1 MARPRGALA
10 AATLVV
16 ALLCFA
22 YVLDP
27 LPEGLNA
34 TFFSDANWS
43 AEIVRTMVDPRLS
56 TESAF
61 AAWRGSPPDVFS
73 ATWSGTILVVRDGT
87 YTFATASD
95 DGSWLYVDR
104 QLVVDNGGNH
114 ATRLAK
120 ASLHL
125 TRGVHALFVKHFQSG
140 GPFDLEVTW
149 ARGDAPLEA
158 VPAWALAP
166 RSVSF
171 VRFLASV
178 AVRRAVRWALWLGLA
193 VAIVALAAST
203 RAPLARYA
211 AAPTLP
217 SIETCLLA
225 TGALMLLFVL
235 PHEIESDGRVRYLA
249 LAQLFEW
256 REVSPIPYSLA
267 GPLFSAPLYL
277 LGKVVLTS
285 EWWCARFNAL
295 VFIAGIVVAYR
306 LLQRRLDAT
315 VLMPF
320 LLLLVAAS
328 MFPHHVQ
335 QYYAEVFTAVLVALG
350 LAAVASGH
358 AVAGWTAAI
367 AGVVNTPV
375 TVVALAAPALWHARE
390 TRRLRHLVPVLVA
403 AGAIAIESW
412 IRRGS
417 PFVTG
422 YEANHGEASVLTYAG
437 RPGFSYPLLFGLLS
451 VLLSFG
457 KGLVFYAPGL
467 LRRVGR
473 HDPHVSDS
481 AFRCYK
487 LWMVFLAALILIYS
501 KWWAWYGGWY
511 WGPRFFLFAAFPAC
525 LALAV
530 GLAGRRQST
539 LRALL
544 LMFAAL
550 SLSAWVAI
558 DGVVFQMSG
567 LGVCRDVNFEA
578 LCWYVPEFSP
588 LWRPFVEFTRP
599 PLDRAAV
606 GAYFCVV
613 YAWLAIPLVREILNR
628 LTSERSTQ
636 PPPPP
641 LSRASRTPYSAA

>member
-1 MARPRGALA
+1 MRPRGAIA
-10 AATLVV
+10 TATLAVG
-16 ALLCFA
+16 ALCLA

-43 AEIVRTMVDPRLS
+43 AEIVRTMVDPRVATQS
-56 TESAF
+56 VF
-61 AAWRGSPPDVFS
+61 AAWRGAPPETLS
-73 ATWSGTILVVRDGT
+73 ATWSGTIVVVREGT

-95 DGSWLYVDR
+95 DGSWVYVDR
-104 QLVVDNGGNH
+104 QLVVDNSGNH

-120 ASLHL
+120 GSLHL
-125 TRGVHALFVKHFQSG
+125 TRGVHALFIKYFQSG

-149 ARGDAPLEA
+149 ARGDAPLEP

-171 VRFLASV
+171 GRFLASL

-193 VAIVALAAST
+193 VAIVAVAAAL
-203 RAPLARYA
+203 RNPIARYV
-211 AAPTLP
+211 AAPFPP
-217 SIETCLLA
+217 SVEACLLA
-225 TGALMLLFVL
+225 AGALMLFFVL

-256 REVSPIPYSLA
+256 REVSPIPYSFV

-277 LGKVVLTS
+277 LGTVFLTP

-295 VFIAGIVVAYR
+295 LFIIAIVVGYR
-306 LLQRRLDAT
+306 LLRDRMDAT

-350 LAAVASGH
+350 LAAVACGH
-358 AVAGWTAAI
+358 PVAGWTAAV
-367 AGVVNTPV
+367 AGVVNSPA
-375 TVVALAAPALWHARE
+375 TVIAFVPPALVHAWQ
-390 TRRLRHLVPVLVA
+390 TRRPRHLVPVLAA

-417 PFVTG
+417 PFISG
-422 YEANHGEASVLTYAG
+422 YESNHGDASVLTYAG
-437 RPGFSYPLLFGLLS
+437 RPGFSYPLFFGLLS
-451 VLLSFG
+451 VLFSFG

-467 LRRVGR
+467 LIWIRK
-473 HDPHVSDS
+473 HQQHVSDS
-481 AFRCYK
+481 VFRSYT
-487 LWMVFLAALILIYS
+487 LWMAFLAGLIVVYS

-511 WGPRFFLFAAFPAC
+511 WGPRFFLFASFPAC
-525 LALAV
+525 LALAA
-530 GLAGRRQST
+530 GLAGKRRAT
-539 LRALL
+539 LSALVAL
-544 LMFAAL
+544 FAAL

-558 DGVVFQMSG
+558 DGVVFQLAG

-588 LWRPFVEFTRP
+588 LWRPFVEFTP
-599 PLDRAAV
+599 PAIDRVTV
-606 GAYFCVV
+606 GVYFLIV
-613 YAWLAIPLVREILNR
+613 YAWLAVPLAVEIFKRL
-628 LTSERSTQ
+628 LTSQRPTR
-636 PPPPP
+636 PTRPP
-641 LSRASRTPYSAA
+641 LSHASRTPYSAA